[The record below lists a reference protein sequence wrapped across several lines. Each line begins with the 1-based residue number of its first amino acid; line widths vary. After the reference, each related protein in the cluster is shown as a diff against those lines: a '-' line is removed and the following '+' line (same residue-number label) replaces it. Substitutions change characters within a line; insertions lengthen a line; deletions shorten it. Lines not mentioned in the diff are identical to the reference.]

1 MPSLPSVV
9 PQIQAEGVGF
19 EPTRAFTLP
28 VFETGALG
36 LYATLPDALYG
47 KRVVHPRVGAARA
60 GAQSASA
67 ASTTRITCALFTAMN
82 DTRSV
87 RSPSK
92 TSASVMAT
100 KPSDWRFRKSS

>member
-47 KRVVHPRVGAARA
+47 KQTSHPRGRRRPGLDPTHVAQPGLDSR
-60 GAQSASA
+60 AQSASA
-67 ASTTRITCALFTAMN
+67 ASTTRMMWALFTAMN
-82 DTRSV
+82 ATCSV
-87 RSPSK
+87 RSP
-92 TSASVMAT
+92 
-100 KPSDWRFRKSS
+100 